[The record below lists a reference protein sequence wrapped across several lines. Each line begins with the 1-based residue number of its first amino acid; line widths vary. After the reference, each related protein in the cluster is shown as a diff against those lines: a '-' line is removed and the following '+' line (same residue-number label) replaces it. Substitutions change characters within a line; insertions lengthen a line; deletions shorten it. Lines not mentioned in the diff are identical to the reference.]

1 MKITIIGTG
10 YVGLVSGTC
19 FAEFGVNV
27 VCVDKDKDKIRK
39 LKKGIIPIFEPG
51 LEELVKKNINEKR
64 LFLVFHDL
72 DFIWFMGLSYVCSW
86 FIGDDIYKF
95 NRKYELL
102 SFCFYVY
109 RIFLLGFGFCNRDIG
124 G

>member
-1 MKITIIGTG
+1 M
-10 YVGLVSGTC
+10 SGTC

-64 LFLVFHDL
+64 LFFENDL
-72 DFIWFMGLSYVCSW
+72 KNLSKILKQYLLLL
-86 FIGDDIYKF
+86 
-95 NRKYELL
+95 ELL
-102 SFCFYVY
+102 LEKRMVMQT
-109 RIFLLGFGFCNRDIG
+109 
-124 G
+124 